1 MKLSTEAKVGAVTIV
16 GLFLLAYMIVHLGGF
31 SFSDKGYPVTV
42 TFNQVSGLKE
52 GNIVRYAGVE
62 VGRVQEV
69 AVVPEGVKVHLLINP
84 GVKIPQGAQFTIGTD
99 GLLGEKFIN
108 ILPPATNSGFL
119 SPGAHVRGEDPQG
132 LDQLIATADRVL
144 LDIQALVKSLNEV
157 LGDEKVKGAMKEALL
172 NAREITNHL
181 NELSASMAR
190 MAKNSEGDIQD
201 TVRNL
206 RTMSGSLRD
215 VAARVDRLMTE
226 VDNNGRT
233 AKDLRE
239 TIENLKTTSARVEK
253 MAASL
258 EGVVTDPETARNLK
272 ETLRNAREASEKANR
287 MLGKVNSVKAEA
299 GIEMLYDTDNHKY
312 RSSADVRIQTS
323 PRDFA
328 VIGVSDIGD
337 GSKTNFQVGRGES
350 LAGRAGVIDG
360 KAGIGL
366 DAKLGQQLRL
376 SLDAY
381 DPNDVRVKLR
391 TQYQVAPDTF
401 IVGQVDG
408 VNKSADTSTS
418 VGVRTTF

>member
-1 MKLSTEAKVGAVTIV
+1 MNLSTEAKVGAVTIV
-16 GLFLLAYMIVHLGGF
+16 GLLLLAYMIVHLGGF
-31 SFSDKGYPVTV
+31 SFSDKGYPVTA

-52 GNIVRYAGVE
+52 GNLVRYAGVE
-62 VGRVQEV
+62 VGQVQAVSV
-69 AVVPEGVKVHLLINP
+69 APEGVKVRLLIGP
-84 GVKIPQGAQFTIGTD
+84 GVKIPQGARFTIGTD

-108 ILPPATNSGFL
+108 ILPPAANSGFL
-119 SPGAHVRGEDPQG
+119 PPGAQVRGEDPQG

-144 LDIQALVKSLNEV
+144 LDIQALVKSLNDV
-157 LGDEKVKGAMKEALL
+157 LGDEKVKGAMKQTLL
-172 NAREITNHL
+172 NARQITDHL
-181 NELSASMAR
+181 NELSASLAR
-190 MAKNSEGDIQD
+190 MAQSSEGDIQD

-206 RTMSGSLRD
+206 RAMSGSLRD
-215 VAARVDRLMTE
+215 VAARADKLVAN
-226 VDNNGRT
+226 VDNNGQT
-233 AKDLRE
+233 ATDLRE
-239 TIENLKTTSARVEK
+239 TLANLKATSARVEK

-258 EGVVTDPETARNLK
+258 EGVVTDPETSRNLK

-287 MLGKVNSVKAEA
+287 ILSKVDGVKAEA

-337 GSKTNFQVGRGES
+337 SSKTNFQVGRGEG

-360 KAGIGL
+360 KAGIGV

-376 SLDAY
+376 SVDAY

-391 TQYQVAPDTF
+391 TQYQIAPDTF
-401 IVGQVDG
+401 VVGQVDG
-408 VNKSADTSTS
+408 INKSADTSTS

>member
-1 MKLSTEAKVGAVTIV
+1 MNLSTEAKVGAVTIV
-16 GLFLLAYMIVHLGGF
+16 GLLLLAYMIVHLGGF
-31 SFSDKGYPVTV
+31 SFSDKGYPVTA

-52 GNIVRYAGVE
+52 GNLVRYAGVE
-62 VGRVQEV
+62 VGRVQAVSV
-69 AVVPEGVKVHLLINP
+69 APEGVKVRLLISP
-84 GVKIPQGAQFTIGTD
+84 GVKIPQGARFTIGTD

-108 ILPPATNSGFL
+108 ILPPAANSGFL
-119 SPGAHVRGEDPQG
+119 PPGAQVRGEDPQG

-144 LDIQALVKSLNEV
+144 LDIQALVKSLNDV
-157 LGDEKVKGAMKEALL
+157 LGDEKVKGAMKQTLL
-172 NAREITNHL
+172 NARQITDHL
-181 NELSASMAR
+181 NELSASLAR
-190 MAKNSEGDIQD
+190 MAQSSEGDIQD

-206 RTMSGSLRD
+206 RAMSGSLRD
-215 VAARVDRLMTE
+215 VAARVDKLVAN
-226 VDNNGRT
+226 VDNNGQT
-233 AKDLRE
+233 ATDLRE
-239 TIENLKTTSARVEK
+239 TLANLKATSARVEK

-258 EGVVTDPETARNLK
+258 EGVVTDPETSRNLK

-287 MLGKVNSVKAEA
+287 ILSKVDGVKAEA

-337 GSKTNFQVGRGES
+337 SSKTNFQVGRGEG

-360 KAGIGL
+360 KAGIGV

-376 SLDAY
+376 SVDAY

-391 TQYQVAPDTF
+391 TQYQIAPDTF
-401 IVGQVDG
+401 VVGQVDG
-408 VNKSADTSTS
+408 INKSADTSTS